1 MTPRSAHSLPPDDPF
16 PVEAMP
22 ADHPLYGMEVDGL
35 VRTDLSWMQGEFLS
49 FYTESTR
56 RSMQAKF
63 GRFKSF
69 CAQEDLRAMP
79 AHPSTIYRYIRFL

>member
-1 MTPRSAHSLPPDDPF
+1 
-16 PVEAMP
+16 MP
-22 ADHPLYGMEVDGL
+22 ADHPLYGMEVDGM

-49 FYTESTR
+49 LYMESTR

-79 AHPSTIYRYIRFL
+79 THPSTIYRYICFLRDEG